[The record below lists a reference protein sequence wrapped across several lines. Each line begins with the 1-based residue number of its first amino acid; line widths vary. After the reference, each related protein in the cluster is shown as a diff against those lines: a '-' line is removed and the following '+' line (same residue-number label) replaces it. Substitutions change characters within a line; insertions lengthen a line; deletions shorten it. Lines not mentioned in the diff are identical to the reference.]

1 MRHSSWLLSQHDGVV
16 HVPISDY
23 IYFVNY
29 FLKATTMWIEQEF
42 FVVLFATMVSNEYAQ
57 AMDIE
62 TSTFMAQ
69 TWTHCT
75 DGQSTT
81 LLSQ

>member
-1 MRHSSWLLSQHDGVV
+1 MQHSSWLLLQHDGVV

-42 FVVLFATMVSNEYAQ
+42 FVVLFAIMVSNE
-57 AMDIE
+57 
-62 TSTFMAQ
+62 
-69 TWTHCT
+69 
-75 DGQSTT
+75 
-81 LLSQ
+81 